1 MAAPVGALSD
11 KLTPSGSYPE
21 TLYSG
26 SPGPGSKDVEVT
38 QGTVASGLSPS
49 QQLGQLENYLQ
60 KNAAC
65 PSPALYVRINSK
77 WVEDI

>member
-1 MAAPVGALSD
+1 MAALVGALSD

-21 TLYSG
+21 NSG
-26 SPGPGSKDVEVT
+26 SPGPGSKDVEAT
-38 QGTVASGLSPS
+38 QGTAASGLSPP